1 MRATALLGSLEGFD
15 GQIYAEDGVHEVH
28 VLLDSRTAMALTNLF
43 HAVAAW
49 LSDGEHTSC
58 TVHFDE
64 RAFTLIAPTN
74 GDPADATTFL
84 LERTIQ
90 LQTALETRL
99 VIEQAKGVLAER
111 LGIEVEEAFEVLR
124 AAARSNSVK
133 IHALASDVVRS
144 RQVPSELA
152 VSGGRTKQ

>member
-1 MRATALLGSLEGFD
+1 MRAGELLGSLGGFD
-15 GQIYAEDGVHEVH
+15 GQIYADDGIHEVH
-28 VLLDSRTAMALTNLF
+28 VLLDGRTALALTNLF
-43 HAVAAW
+43 HAVGAW
-49 LSDGEHTSC
+49 LNDGEHSSC
-58 TVHFDE
+58 TVHFGE

-74 GDPADATTFL
+74 GDPADATEFL

-111 LGIEVEEAFEVLR
+111 LGVDVEEAFEVLR

-133 IHALASDVVRS
+133 IHTLAADVVRS
-144 RQVPSELA
+144 RQLPPELA
-152 VSGGRTKQ
+152 GSSRAGT